1 MFSNCF
7 DVFQNNFMFDV
18 PDDKIASNF
27 SEYYFLEFLIRDTIL
42 FRIVLYFSK
51 KKTLDVFLNF
61 LYARFLFLI
70 SLFI

>member
-18 PDDKIASNF
+18 PDDF
-27 SEYYFLEFLIRDTIL
+27 SKYSFLEFLIRDTIL

-51 KKTLDVFLNF
+51 NKTLDVLLNF
-61 LYARFLFLI
+61 LYARFPFLI

>member
-27 SEYYFLEFLIRDTIL
+27 SKYSFLEFLIRDTIL

-51 KKTLDVFLNF
+51 KNTLDVFF
-61 LYARFLFLI
+61 EF
-70 SLFI
+70 FIRALSFSY

>member
-1 MFSNCF
+1 MLSNCF

-27 SEYYFLEFLIRDTIL
+27 SKYSFLEFLIRDTIL

-51 KKTLDVFLNF
+51 NKTLDVLLNF
-61 LYARFLFLI
+61 FYARFPFLI